1 MRSRT
6 APILLAFLVLYVSW
20 GTTYAAIKIGVEHFP
35 PLLFGG
41 VRIALAGAILLAV
54 LTVCGQSLVLPRQTL
69 RNQVLIGVLFFL
81 SGNGLLI
88 IAERTVDSGLTAVL
102 ISPTPL
108 LLALIEWLLPGG
120 DRLTVRG
127 WLGLLLGLVGAVALA
142 APDVSSWA
150 QIRSD
155 PGVVLLIG
163 SSVSWAIGAALARH
177 GAMPA
182 SPFVAAGYQ
191 MLFGGLGATF
201 VGIMLGEAGQVH
213 FSAAS
218 WPGVWAFLYLL
229 VFGSLLGFVAYVYLL
244 ANVSAALASTYS
256 YVNPALALVI
266 GAVFLGE
273 QITVGT
279 VLAMLVILMGVALV
293 KFGGVHPKIQQA
305 GTGLSG
311 AETAALPPNQGSFQ
325 LAPVAPAGAAD
336 SRCRRHVTAGTLAG
350 PVKHVADPP
359 DGQAAKAS
367 RINIVA
373 QSDQ

>member
-1 MRSRT
+1 MRTRT

-41 VRIALAGAILLAV
+41 VRIALAGFILLAV
-54 LTVCGQSLVLPRQTL
+54 LAASGQSLAMPWTAL
-69 RNQVLIGVLFFL
+69 RNQFLVGVLFFL

-88 IAERTVDSGLTAVL
+88 IAERTVDSGLTSVL

-120 DRLTVRG
+120 DRLTARG
-127 WLGLLLGLVGAVALA
+127 WLGLLMGLSGAVALA
-142 APDVSSWA
+142 APNVSSWT

-155 PGVVLLIG
+155 PGVLLLIG
-163 SSVSWAIGAALARH
+163 SSVSWAVGAALARH

-191 MLFGGLGATF
+191 MLFGGLGATL
-201 VGIMLGEAGQVH
+201 VGLLIGEGAQVH
-213 FSAAS
+213 FSTSS

-244 ANVSAALASTYS
+244 SHVSAALASTYS

-273 QITVGT
+273 QITIAT
-279 VLAMLVILMGVALV
+279 VVAMLFILVGVALV
-293 KFGGVHPKIQQA
+293 KFGGVYPKIQHS
-305 GTGLSG
+305 GGESTG
-311 AETAALPPNQGSFQ
+311 AETAPPNPGG
-325 LAPVAPAGAAD
+325 LKMMTAATAD
-336 SRCRRHVTAGTLAG
+336 SH
-350 PVKHVADPP
+350 
-359 DGQAAKAS
+359 S
-367 RINIVA
+367 R
-373 QSDQ
+373 